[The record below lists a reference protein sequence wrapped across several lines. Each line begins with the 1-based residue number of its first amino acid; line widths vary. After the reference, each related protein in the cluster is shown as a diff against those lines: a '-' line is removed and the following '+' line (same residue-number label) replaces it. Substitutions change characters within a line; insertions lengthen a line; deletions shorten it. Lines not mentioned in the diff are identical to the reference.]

1 MAGMDL
7 DLDPPVIVI
16 QEPLERQTLLTSAYC
31 LTSEEEVTAADDETS
46 SIGSVYSPSRTYHNL
61 RYCRI
66 FFTTCIFN
74 LEEYVALCA
83 PKHFLCLL
91 QNGCERA
98 HAFVQ

>member
-61 RYCRI
+61 RY
-66 FFTTCIFN
+66 
-74 LEEYVALCA
+74 
-83 PKHFLCLL
+83 L
-91 QNGCERA
+91 QNLVYNMYFHFKKNGCIMRS
-98 HAFVQ
+98 